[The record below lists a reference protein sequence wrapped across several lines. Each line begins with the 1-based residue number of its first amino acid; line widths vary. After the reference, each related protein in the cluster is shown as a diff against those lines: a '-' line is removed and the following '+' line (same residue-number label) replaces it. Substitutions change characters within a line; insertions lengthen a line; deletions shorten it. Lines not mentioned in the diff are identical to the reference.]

1 MRAAVL
7 RWTVAILTA
16 ALGLFLAPSP
26 HALVDPA
33 RCAGLFTAILIAIAR
48 ISPETPAAVVVNLLN
63 GAAVFMALVVF
74 WHLTRRATTS
84 VVAATAVSLA
94 FAATSM
100 FVRSL
105 APTPAIGV
113 LAAALAGLTL
123 LDQHR
128 HVESTGSRRRLL
140 IAGGS
145 LALVAIV
152 TPPLTLPT
160 LCAVFALREPA
171 AIPSVR
177 TVSGRAL
184 IAAGV
189 VLAGVIGT
197 LLVPALPR
205 PETIGAE
212 PRLACLVP
220 FATASAGSV
229 NTVRLLLTD
238 VGPVPV
244 AAALLGLFRI
254 RRFIPARVTLALLSA
269 TLIPLLFSRGFD
281 ADPRLTLSPFWIG
294 FWVIASC
301 GVFEMVVALQ
311 TTWARR
317 VVAIAMAAMLPVLQ
331 LSRSRPDEPAP
342 ADRVRGHDEMTAT
355 AFSRILSVTP
365 VGGALVVDDALTDLL
380 VRSQE
385 SRRLSSRQVVFVDPD
400 AATIVALLSAHRVFV
415 LPRSQYRL
423 GHQGFEI
430 GTNLQPRVSG
440 VAEVIGRRPCR
451 AVTTAWEEIPELL
464 DSTKFALIAHEATAR
479 GPVAIYLGISAPS
492 EPHADGWPQTALR
505 GLSGRTFD
513 RRDARAADDLNR
525 QREAD
530 RAPGSPLFDAP
541 VVVRLEM
548 WRVPDGPAILPV
560 DVGTAVRGALARLAR
575 EDVEALTLC
584 PSSTGAIE
592 PIR

>member
-33 RCAGLFTAILIAIAR
+33 RCAGLFTAIPIAIAR
-48 ISPETPAAVVVNLLN
+48 ISPETPAAIVVSLLN
-63 GAAVFMALVVF
+63 GAAVFVALAIF
-74 WHLTRRATTS
+74 WHLAHRATAS
-84 VVAATAVSLA
+84 VIAATAVSLA
-94 FAATSM
+94 FAATST

-105 APTPAIGV
+105 GPTPAIGV
-113 LAAALAGLTL
+113 LAVALAGLTL
-123 LDQHR
+123 FDQHR

-160 LCAVFALREPA
+160 LLVVFAWRDPA
-171 AIPSVR
+171 AIPSGR
-177 TVSGRAL
+177 TVSGRVL

-205 PETIGAE
+205 PEAIGPE

-220 FATASAGSV
+220 FATASAGSM
-229 NTVRLLLTD
+229 NAVRLLLTD
-238 VGPVPV
+238 LGPAPV
-244 AAALLGLFRI
+244 AAALLGLFHI
-254 RRFIPARVTLALLSA
+254 RRFIRTRVMLALLSA
-269 TLIPLLFSRGFD
+269 TLLALLFSLSDD
-281 ADPRLTLSPFWIG
+281 ADPRLSLSPFWIG

-301 GVFEMVVALQ
+301 GVLEMVAALQ
-311 TTWARR
+311 TTSVRR
-317 VVAIAMAAMLPVLQ
+317 VMAIAIAAMLPVLQ
-331 LSRSRPDEPAP
+331 LSRLRPNEPAS
-342 ADRVRGHDEMTAT
+342 ADRVRGHDVMTAA

-365 VGGALVVDDALTDLL
+365 AGGAFVVDDALTDLL
-380 VRSQE
+380 ARSQE

-400 AATIVALLSAHRVFV
+400 AATVDALLSAHRVFV
-415 LPRSQYRL
+415 LPRAQYRL
-423 GHQGFEI
+423 GHEGFEL

-451 AVTTAWEEIPELL
+451 DVTSTWEEIPELL
-464 DSTKFALIAHEATAR
+464 DTTKLALIAHETMAR
-479 GPVAIYLGISAPS
+479 GPVVIYLGMNEPS
-492 EPHADGWPQTALR
+492 EPHASDWPQAALR
-505 GLSGRTFD
+505 GLSGRTYD
-513 RRDARAADDLNR
+513 RRDARASDDLNR
-525 QREAD
+525 QREVD
-530 RAPGSPLFDAP
+530 KTPGAALFDAP

-560 DVGTAVRGALARLAR
+560 DIGTAVRGALARQAR

-584 PSSTGAIE
+584 PSSTGEIE
-592 PIR
+592 PVR